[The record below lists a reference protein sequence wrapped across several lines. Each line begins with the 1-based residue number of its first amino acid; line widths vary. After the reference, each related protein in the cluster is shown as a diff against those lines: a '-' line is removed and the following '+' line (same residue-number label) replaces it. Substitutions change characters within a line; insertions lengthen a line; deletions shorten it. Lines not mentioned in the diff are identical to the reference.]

1 MTKINDVNAIK
12 ETFIRALDSDEGDA
26 IDALNVA
33 VRALKAVGLSKFM
46 ACTMATHWA
55 VEQGLIDPEDEDE
68 AEKQAEKAV
77 AA

>member
-12 ETFIRALDSDEGDA
+12 ETFLSGMEEGDA
-26 IDALNVA
+26 LEALNVA

-55 VEQGLIDPEDEDE
+55 VDAGYIDPQDENL
-68 AEKQAEKAV
+68 AEKQAEEAV
-77 AA
+77 A

>member
-12 ETFIRALDSDEGDA
+12 ETFLSDFEDGP
-26 IDALNVA
+26 IDTLNVA

-55 VEQGLIDPEDEDE
+55 VEAGYIDSENEDE
-68 AEKQAEKAV
+68 AEKQAEELV
-77 AA
+77 A